1 MFARNR
7 AVVVGCCGL
16 MLFLF
21 GLSCSKP
28 ADIQHQQSYTDN
40 GVSFQ
45 YPGNWTLVNNRFD
58 SGASQIRVE
67 SPQGSLVLVSISAEN
82 DTTGLDEVFTLQA
95 QELYDT
101 IRTSGR
107 SVLQESTVPVSTDSD
122 GSPRRGMKR
131 RIVTQMNG
139 AQHLYHLTVYQFRY
153 ENRQC
158 HIVYQS
164 EDPYVMDTVKGFEL
178 VLASFHKK

>member
-1 MFARNR
+1 MFAGNR

-16 MLFLF
+16 MLLLL
-21 GLSCSKP
+21 GLSCAKP
-28 ADIQHQQSYTDN
+28 ADIQHPQSYTGN
-40 GVSFQ
+40 SVSFQ

-67 SPQGSLVLVSISAEN
+67 SPQGSLVIVSISAKN
-82 DTTGLDEVFTLQA
+82 DTTGLDRVFTLQA
-95 QELYDT
+95 EELYHT
-101 IRTSGR
+101 IKTSGG
-107 SVLQESTVPVSTDSD
+107 SVLQESTVPVSTDRD
-122 GSPRRGMKR
+122 GAPRMGMKR
-131 RIVTQMNG
+131 RIVTHMNG

-153 ENRQC
+153 ENSQC

-164 EDPYVMDTVKGFEL
+164 EDPYVMDTAKGFEL